1 MKIYVIQSYN
11 FLRTFYLTNKRE
23 IDILQKQGE
32 CNMITLWIDTHDI
45 SLELLLLKDN
55 ILLDKI
61 TKTES
66 LNHSTI
72 CIPALVELLKRNQLD
87 IHDIDD
93 IIVINGPGSFTG
105 VRIGVT
111 IAKTLAYTLKI
122 PIRPATSL
130 EVLLKDEK
138 YLDGEFIGIEEKN
151 GYYVGK
157 IAKNEIVDYQYIKRK
172 DFADWNKT
180 HNIIF
185 PKTIDYEWIVKQI
198 HNKKLISPHSVNPFY
213 VKKIEVEQ

>member
-1 MKIYVIQSYN
+1 MIQSYN
-11 FLRTFYLTNKRE
+11 FLGTFYLTNKRE
-23 IDILQKQGE
+23 IDILQKQGK

-45 SLELLLLKDN
+45 SLELLLLKDDV
-55 ILLDKI
+55 LLDKI
-61 TKTES
+61 TKNET

-72 CIPALVELLKRNQLD
+72 CIPTLIELLKRNQLD

-111 IAKTLAYTLKI
+111 IAKTLAYTLNI
-122 PIRPATSL
+122 PIRTTTSL
-130 EVLLKDEK
+130 EVLLKDETSK
-138 YLDGEFIGIEEKN
+138 NEEFIGMEEKN

-157 IAKNEIVDYQYIKRK
+157 VAKNEIADYQYIKRK
-172 DFADWNKT
+172 DFSEWNKT
-180 HNIIF
+180 HSIIF
-185 PKTIDYEWIVKQI
+185 PKTIDYEWLSKQI
-198 HNKKLISPHSVNPFY
+198 HKKKPISPHSVNPFY

>member
-1 MKIYVIQSYN
+1 MIQSYN
-11 FLRTFYLTNKRE
+11 FLGTFYLTNKRE
-23 IDILQKQGE
+23 IDILQKQGK

-45 SLELLLLKDN
+45 SLELLLLKDDV
-55 ILLDKI
+55 LLDKI
-61 TKTES
+61 TKNET

-72 CIPALVELLKRNQLD
+72 CIPTLIELLKRNQLD

-111 IAKTLAYTLKI
+111 IAKTLAYTLNI
-122 PIRPATSL
+122 PIRTTTSL
-130 EVLLKDEK
+130 EVLLKDETSK
-138 YLDGEFIGIEEKN
+138 NEEFIGMEEKN

-157 IAKNEIVDYQYIKRK
+157 VAKNEIADYQYIKRK
-172 DFADWNKT
+172 DFSEWNKT
-180 HNIIF
+180 HSIIF
-185 PKTIDYEWIVKQI
+185 PKTIDYEWSSKQI
-198 HNKKLISPHSVNPFY
+198 HKKKPISPHSVNPFY